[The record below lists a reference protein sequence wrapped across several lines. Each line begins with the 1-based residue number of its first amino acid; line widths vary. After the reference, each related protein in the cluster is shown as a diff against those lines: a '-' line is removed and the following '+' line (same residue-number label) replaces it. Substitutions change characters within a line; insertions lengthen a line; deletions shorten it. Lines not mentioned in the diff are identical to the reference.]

1 MKNFK
6 NKIVIKSL
14 SIYKFKKIFKF
25 WFLLMFFLNFKESW
39 VPSRSSKRT
48 NSVSSRRK
56 SNVGHYSDSNLT
68 LYDPKFEKLCFT
80 LVWVNPNTYDIDSP
94 FYSEMTALT
103 FVVNDR
109 HDSAQIYWHSAPI
122 QMSYWCLGI
131 LVKRCLVGTSHL
143 EHDRHENHQLS
154 MIFKTEPSE
163 YLIGLKTHCSHFVWL
178 INFKKLKYISS

>member
-68 LYDPKFEKLCFT
+68 LYDPKFEMLCALHWFGLIQIRMT
-80 LVWVNPNTYDIDSP
+80 LIHHSIPKWQHSLLSSTIGTIRLKFIDIRHQSKCRIDALVFWSRDVSWVLRISN
-94 FYSEMTALT
+94 
-103 FVVNDR
+103 
-109 HDSAQIYWHSAPI
+109 
-122 QMSYWCLGI
+122 
-131 LVKRCLVGTSHL
+131 
-143 EHDRHENHQLS
+143 
-154 MIFKTEPSE
+154 MIVMK
-163 YLIGLKTHCSHFVWL
+163 I
-178 INFKKLKYISS
+178 IN